1 MTDKE
6 ELIKALCIAIGC
18 LKSKTFDEGVI
29 GDLEAV
35 LKKAMAERKSNEQ
48 IHDK

>member
-35 LKKAMAERKSNEQ
+35 LKKATAEKESNEKIQ
-48 IHDK
+48 N